1 MELYYATFSPNDDGS
16 VSVSFPDL
24 QGAYTFG
31 KDMHEAL
38 YMAKDLLAGWLL
50 DEEDEGNK
58 FPTPTFYKD
67 IQVEEGELLIPIE
80 VDLDFYRKK
89 FDSKPVKKTLTI
101 PNYLNE
107 LGKKADIN
115 FSQTLAE
122 ALEQKL
128 GV

>member
-1 MELYYATFSPNDDGS
+1 MLYYAIFEVADDGG
-16 VSVSFPDL
+16 VDISFPDL

-31 KDMHEAL
+31 DDMHEAL
-38 YMAKDLLAGWLL
+38 YMAKDLAAGWLINA
-50 DEEDEGNK
+50 EDDGEKLPLATDFHEIDYPEGA
-58 FPTPTFYKD
+58 
-67 IQVEEGELLIPIE
+67 LLIPIE

-107 LGKKADIN
+107 LGLKAGIN

-122 ALEQKL
+122 AIEKKL